1 MPLRAVDWPLPSYNS
16 RKVNILDGIVL
27 PMLSNATKYDRSV
40 GYLEASHLADAAEG
54 LFEFAERGGK
64 ARFLI
69 GNPLSYSELSA
80 AEEVFKLSIEDGASP
95 YLENLRLILNSK
107 LSTSSRE
114 SINLVLLQY
123 LLASD
128 SLDIK
133 LVLREAG
140 MHHPK
145 VRIARDDN
153 GDLVT
158 TNGSDNDSNSA
169 LTGKNREQGSLAK
182 SWADHWDDYGQPVVD
197 DFEDDWRGVDRESIL
212 VELSQ
217 QIKLKI
223 CDDWQERGLTVDKLR
238 SLLERSSI
246 QQDGHDLYEHQE
258 KAIEAWYEHGHQGI
272 LAHCTGAGKTYTS
285 LYMARELSGQFMRD
299 GYSFVF
305 VVAVPF
311 QILGEQWA
319 SQIEEMGFSVIRCW
333 SENPNWDDELLVAL
347 TGAFSGR
354 DSIQQIFIVTVN
366 DTLRSDRFQ
375 ELLNKIPENLL
386 FFVGDEVHRHGSESY
401 RGKIPAAR
409 MKLGLSATPWA
420 SSESEREVLLK
431 EFYGPVIDEFGM
443 KEALEGHVL
452 CPYSYAVAITPLSYD
467 EAEYYAKE
475 TREIAKIL
483 AGGLEHLSYSQK
495 KELSYHYRIRS
506 GILGTCKAKFT
517 WLEKETSVR
526 VHPRTL
532 FYCSDGKSERL
543 ESDGADQRA
552 ILAVGEIVGRNG
564 WKVAKITAEESAKK
578 RRINLYEFAN
588 TSIDAILAIKVLDE
602 GFDLPSCERAY
613 LLASSKNERQF
624 IQRRGRVLRHSP
636 ATGKTNAELF
646 DFLVVPPEGDFG
658 EPWAI
663 NLVESELIRCYEFA
677 RFAINRDQCLEVLL
691 SIARQSGIDFSQ
703 IERKV
708 DQRNYSDEIEVD
720 VEVEA

>member
-1 MPLRAVDWPLPSYNS
+1 MPLRAVDWPRPSYNS
-16 RKVNILDGIVL
+16 RKVNILEGIVL

-69 GNPLSYSELSA
+69 GNPLSYPELNA
-80 AEEVFKLSIEDGASP
+80 AEEAFKQSIEDGASP

-128 SLDIK
+128 SLNIK

-153 GDLVT
+153 GDVVT

-182 SWADHWDDYGQPVVD
+182 SWAPHWEDYGQPVVD
-197 DFEDDWRGVDRESIL
+197 DFEDDWNGVDRESIL
-212 VELSQ
+212 VDLSQ

-223 CDDWQERGLTVDKLR
+223 HDDWQARGLTVDDLR
-238 SLLERSSI
+238 ALLEISAI
-246 QQDGHDLYEHQE
+246 EQKGHDLYEHQE
-258 KAIEAWYEHGHQGI
+258 KAIEAWYDHGHQGI

-285 LYMARELSGQFMRD
+285 LYIARELANQFMRE

-319 SQIEEMGFSVIRCW
+319 SQITEMGFPAIRCW
-333 SENPNWDDELLVAL
+333 SENPNWDDQLLGAL

-354 DSIQQIFIVTVN
+354 DSVQQIFVVTVN
-366 DTLRSDRFQ
+366 DTLRGDRFQ
-375 ELLNKIPENLL
+375 ELLKKIPSDLL

-401 RGKIPAAR
+401 RGKIPSAR

-420 SSESEREVLLK
+420 SFESEREMLLK
-431 EFYGPVIDEFGM
+431 EFYGPVIHEFGM
-443 KEALEGHVL
+443 KQALDSQVL
-452 CPYSYAVAITPLSYD
+452 CPYTYTTVTAPLNYE
-467 EAEYYAKE
+467 EAEYYARE
-475 TREIAKIL
+475 TKEIAKIV
-483 AGGLEHLSYSQK
+483 AEGLEHLSYSQK

-506 GILGTCKAKFT
+506 GILGTCGSKFA
-517 WLEKETSVR
+517 WLEKETSMR

-532 FYCSDGKSERL
+532 FYCSDGRTERQ
-543 ESDGADQRA
+543 DPNGTDQRA
-552 ILAVGEIVGRNG
+552 ILAVGEILGKNG
-564 WKVAKITAEESAKK
+564 WNVAKITAEESAKK
-578 RRINLYEFAN
+578 RRINLYQFAN

-613 LLASSKNERQF
+613 LLASSTNERQF
-624 IQRRGRVLRHSP
+624 IQRRGRVLRQSP
-636 ATGKTNAELF
+636 GTGKSRAELF
-646 DFLVVPPEGDFG
+646 DFLVIPPEGDFQ

-663 NLVESELIRCYEFA
+663 SLVESELIRCYEFA
-677 RFAINRDQCLEVLL
+677 RFAVNKTECLETLK
-691 SIARQSGIDFSQ
+691 SIAKKAGIDFSQ
-703 IERKV
+703 IELKV
-708 DQRNYSDEIEVD
+708 DQRNYSDEIDIE
-720 VEVEA
+720 VEV